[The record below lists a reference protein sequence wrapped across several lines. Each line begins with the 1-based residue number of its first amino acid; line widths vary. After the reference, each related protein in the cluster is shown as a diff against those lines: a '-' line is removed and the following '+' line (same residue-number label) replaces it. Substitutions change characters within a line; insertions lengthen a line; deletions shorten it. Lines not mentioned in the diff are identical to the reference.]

1 MGVDWRAHLGDK
13 EGREEGE
20 VVLSSL
26 LHRGGGVRGGH
37 TLETS
42 PSLSGGL
49 RSEVE
54 RLIRM
59 GGPIQHEWAKL
70 SKGQIANAFILA
82 RINEYW
88 LAIRGRK
95 KVVGDREETELD
107 CYCSK
112 DVQSLIRESGVSEGR
127 EYSTLPGSV
136 GLDLP
141 DEGALNLGKCE
152 LGSAILTWQMA
163 PRDLREQT
171 GITSSYQVSAAKEE
185 FSGIQRWVVANTSEE
200 MDGRLLKAHRV
211 DPLVDF
217 AAAGEASEAVSR
229 FHSMERL
236 AKRIRRPLRDLLILH
251 QEDSGEKRYKLPR
264 EDRIRTRLALE
275 DRGGAFQQL
284 GGSFQT
290 SMAWAEGILQ
300 RGGEDDFPFS
310 ETERN
315 KASEKVRYKILKHI
329 DSKRARFDSYRQMRI
344 ACELTSVAH
353 EEDEYLEC
361 WVGSEAVEEDLAS
374 LVGLS
379 EFFPR
384 WRANEV
390 VDFWALAG
398 KLFAELDSRNRRHI
412 VDAALTEEMRLR
424 PEELRG
430 LIDFVPDFMAN
441 ISCWKEDFALSSR
454 MSQYHIK
461 EEQGAAIELVNEI
474 NKMQFEEDELGTI
487 GERVKV
493 LFKVYRPPVER
504 PGFERETLDERT
516 REGKFGLGEVVGGM
530 EAVEEISSDHRY
542 MRKMLGIKAIRLE
555 DRTLWMGHL
564 TAREFRT
571 IVRDDQ
577 SLTGWMGAVIN
588 RNEEGAPLWPPVW
601 TTSPLTYHR
610 TTFAGILCLIWSM
623 VAVYS
628 FLWALEM
635 WKGGLLN
642 VIQFQGTSLHPL
654 IGIIVALV
662 ATFLLYIT
670 TKKYLRFRRERDD
683 LWKKI
688 KSPKTSRRT
697 AMTRRRGRNR

>member
-1 MGVDWRAHLGDK
+1 VGVDWRAHLGDK

-300 RGGEDDFPFS
+300 R
-310 ETERN
+310 
-315 KASEKVRYKILKHI
+315 
-329 DSKRARFDSYRQMRI
+329 
-344 ACELTSVAH
+344 
-353 EEDEYLEC
+353 
-361 WVGSEAVEEDLAS
+361 
-374 LVGLS
+374 
-379 EFFPR
+379 
-384 WRANEV
+384 
-390 VDFWALAG
+390 
-398 KLFAELDSRNRRHI
+398 
-412 VDAALTEEMRLR
+412 
-424 PEELRG
+424 
-430 LIDFVPDFMAN
+430 
-441 ISCWKEDFALSSR
+441 
-454 MSQYHIK
+454 
-461 EEQGAAIELVNEI
+461 
-474 NKMQFEEDELGTI
+474 
-487 GERVKV
+487 
-493 LFKVYRPPVER
+493 
-504 PGFERETLDERT
+504 
-516 REGKFGLGEVVGGM
+516 
-530 EAVEEISSDHRY
+530 
-542 MRKMLGIKAIRLE
+542 
-555 DRTLWMGHL
+555 
-564 TAREFRT
+564 
-571 IVRDDQ
+571 
-577 SLTGWMGAVIN
+577 
-588 RNEEGAPLWPPVW
+588 
-601 TTSPLTYHR
+601 
-610 TTFAGILCLIWSM
+610 
-623 VAVYS
+623 
-628 FLWALEM
+628 
-635 WKGGLLN
+635 
-642 VIQFQGTSLHPL
+642 
-654 IGIIVALV
+654 
-662 ATFLLYIT
+662 
-670 TKKYLRFRRERDD
+670 
-683 LWKKI
+683 
-688 KSPKTSRRT
+688 
-697 AMTRRRGRNR
+697 